1 MVNNLKIV
9 VDNKS
14 KDMYNTCIDTEKSV
28 MFFKNLLLR
37 IFLSIVKHIAEVGSV
52 RQGDPI
58 AYVVSVFYNVK
69 ILKDMGA

>member
-1 MVNNLKIV
+1 
-9 VDNKS
+9 
-14 KDMYNTCIDTEKSV
+14 

-69 ILKDMGA
+69 NLGA